1 MSSLGRAESSRLR
14 VKMLLDGEKP
24 KVSPNELKAI
34 VERAGLQVTTG
45 KGDVGIVVGGDGIFS
60 RCGRAESIPLLFVGV
75 RSNRA
80 TGSKAYLAATSLD
93 GLLEVLRDIR
103 EGRFSV
109 REHKRLEV
117 RRNGRTLGEVFTDVY
132 LQRGAESNC
141 IRYRIKV
148 SGSGTDIDEVAI
160 GDGVVVSTPAGSTGY
175 YSYPDKIKDDR
186 LEAKGHA
193 SIRDGE
199 VGICHVVPTYTE
211 RLGSGEHPLRYT
223 VPWGSRIELS
233 ITRTAD
239 ARLYGVGAGR
249 GGIPVTTRDRISVLP
264 SGNTTKVIS
273 LHSVQKLGQ

>member
-1 MSSLGRAESSRLR
+1 MR

-24 KVSPNELKAI
+24 KVSPSELETI
-34 VERAGLQVTTG
+34 VEKAGLQVASG
-45 KGDVGIVVGGDGIFS
+45 KGDIGIVVGGDGIFS

-75 RSNRA
+75 RSKKA
-80 TGSKAYLAATSLD
+80 TGSKAYLAATYLE
-93 GLLEVLRDIR
+93 GLPEALRDIR

-117 RRNGRTLGEVFTDVY
+117 QKNGRRLGEVFTDVY

-141 IRYRIKV
+141 IRYRVKV
-148 SGSGTDIDEVAI
+148 SGPRTTIDEVAI

-175 YSYPDKIKDDR
+175 FSYPDKIRDDR
-186 LEAKGHA
+186 LEARGHA
-193 SIRDGE
+193 SIREGE

-233 ITRTAD
+233 LTRTAD
-239 ARLYGVGAGR
+239 ARLYGVCAGR
-249 GGIPVTTRDRISVLP
+249 GGITVTTKDRIAVLP
-264 SGNTTKVIS
+264 STNTTKVIS
-273 LHSVQKLGQ
+273 LLLLRKPGQ